1 MASIA
6 EINGLTIPASGG
18 AFLLDQSYAS
28 GAAAAYSIRRL
39 KSSTGALIR
48 VRRVTG
54 VGNTGNDEEADFS
67 YDSNNELSL
76 NSPISNAD
84 AGVNSTTL
92 GSFLNV
98 GTVSGVTYPD
108 TDSLSNTAEG
118 YCDSWYD
125 QSGNSND
132 ATQSTPGSQPQIHGG
147 TVNTDLNTVNGKPNL
162 VWTNDSLTFASSL
175 VSNPM
180 AVFHVKDVPSNQ
192 YFLRDSITSYVWAY
206 LYSSQ
211 IRTRL
216 GNMLNI
222 DSGKTFSNVQSLLT
236 FIKKGVVGVSSIHYK
251 DGVNQYTAGY
261 EGLDAQTGTLT
272 SLGAYS
278 GNAQEFVFYDI
289 DKTSN
294 RTDIENNMN
303 SHFQI
308 Y

>member
-132 ATQSTPGSQPQIHGG
+132 ATQSTPGGQPQIHGG
-147 TVNTDLNTVNGKPNL
+147 TVNTDLNTENGKPSLDFDGSNDYFFVSISNSASNYSMHAVTQQTSTYGFLFDSTSGRL
-162 VWTNDSLTFASSL
+162 VLDGRGTGRG
-175 VSNPM
+175 VIYRSNWRGTQ
-180 AVFHVKDVPSNQ
+180 H
-192 YFLRDSITSYVWAY
+192 
-206 LYSSQ
+206 
-211 IRTRL
+211 
-216 GNMLNI
+216 
-222 DSGKTFSNVQSLLT
+222 SGTTQQL
-236 FIKKGVVGVSSIHYK
+236 
-251 DGVNQYTAGY
+251 
-261 EGLDAQTGTLT
+261 
-272 SLGAYS
+272 
-278 GNAQEFVFYDI
+278 
-289 DKTSN
+289 
-294 RTDIENNMN
+294 
-303 SHFQI
+303 
-308 Y
+308 

>member
-54 VGNTGNDEEADFS
+54 VGNTGNDDEADFS

-98 GTVSGVTYPD
+98 GTVNGVTYPD
-108 TDSLSNTAEG
+108 TDSLTNTAEG

-147 TVNTDLNTVNGKPNL
+147 TVNTDLNTVNGKTAFTQGSRL
-162 VWTNDSLTFASSL
+162 SS
-175 VSNPM
+175 
-180 AVFHVKDVPSNQ
+180 
-192 YFLRDSITSYVWAY
+192 
-206 LYSSQ
+206 
-211 IRTRL
+211 
-216 GNMLNI
+216 
-222 DSGKTFSNVQSLLT
+222 TFS
-236 FIKKGVVGVSSIHYK
+236 SSISQPVSIYTTHVDLGTNNFHEGITNNLMLRGHGGKYGIK
-251 DGVNQYTAGY
+251 GDSSAVLLLNSPTRAQLLNSQVLVYNLYDGADSEIAVDGNT
-261 EGLDAQTGTLT
+261 AQTGTIDTNGT
-272 SLGAYS
+272 SGFVIRTS
-278 GNAQEFVFYDI
+278 GITRQEFLVFEADN
-289 DKTSN
+289 TNRSN
-294 RTDIENNMN
+294 IESNIN
-303 SHFQI
+303 SYYTI